1 MEAKIT
7 ALEDD
12 RNELTSQLVEAKQK
26 QLKLMEKTDAA
37 MERPAQEDY
46 SALKTAKEALETKFV
61 DVSLFFSYFSIIG
74 FLDNPA
80 KCVNQR

>member
-7 ALEDD
+7 ALE
-12 RNELTSQLVEAKQK
+12 NELEELTSQLVEAKQK

-46 SALKTAKEALETKFV
+46 FALKTAKKALETKFV
-61 DVSLFFSYFSIIG
+61 DVRLIFRIFM
-74 FLDNPA
+74 NP
-80 KCVNQR
+80 VLR